1 VEETNLNRLANAMPA
16 DVGKAKV
23 DIAAR
28 YIKSASQ
35 GATANSV
42 KGDVIYG
49 RIARELLNAD
59 LFFGCTDTHGSR
71 AVLQQLSYQY
81 LIPYIDMGVTI
92 IAAEARIK
100 HVIGRVQMLAP
111 GLACFACDGLL
122 DPNEVRRDM
131 MNEFERR
138 ADPYIQGAAE
148 PAPAVMSLNGTVA
161 SIAVTMVLSA
171 VAGIP
176 ANARHII
183 YNALAPSLRS
193 ARGEP
198 KSDCYVCSRS
208 GAFARGDAWPLL
220 ARQD

>member
-1 VEETNLNRLANAMPA
+1 
-16 DVGKAKV
+16 
-23 DIAAR
+23 
-28 YIKSASQ
+28 
-35 GATANSV
+35 
-42 KGDVIYG
+42 
-49 RIARELLNAD
+49 LLNAD
-59 LFFGCTDTHGSR
+59 LFFGCTDSHGSR

-92 IAAEARIK
+92 TVAEGRIQ

-111 GLACFACDGLL
+111 GLSCFTCDELL

-131 MNEFERR
+131 MTDFERR

-161 SIAVTMVLSA
+161 SMAVTMVLSA

-176 ANARHII
+176 AKARHII
-183 YNALAPSLRS
+183 YNALTPSLRS
-193 ARGEP
+193 ARGDP
-198 KSDCYVCSRS
+198 KTDCYVCSRS